1 MDWDEDKRPMNRNTA
16 LGEKFND
23 VEMFKTCEQCGR
35 CSSACPI
42 TGVKD
47 FNVRRILRHVELD
60 LIDEIAET
68 PLPWSCTTCGR
79 CESVCPNSIAILDI
93 IRPLRS
99 ISPKEFV
106 PEGPP
111 PCSQACPVR
120 IDVPGYLR
128 FIAQG
133 RPEEAYKLILE
144 KLPFPGILGRVCTRP
159 CENACRRGEVNES
172 IAICALKRYAADKVG
187 ALPEESLKIAPE
199 TGHKVAVIGAG
210 PAGLTAAFYL
220 RKKGHQVT
228 LFEARSKPGGMM
240 RYGIPSYR
248 LPEDILDREIDQ
260 VLGLG
265 IELKTD
271 QKLGKDFDLDQ
282 LKEEGFE
289 AVFIAVGLPFS
300 RKIEL
305 GDSGLK
311 DVLWGLDFLT
321 EVKRGR
327 KVDLKASV
335 LVVGGG
341 NVAVDAARVARR
353 FGAKDVLILY
363 RRSRSEM
370 PAIKAEVDEAEQ
382 EGVKLHFLVAPVR
395 VLSRDGQLTGLQCIR
410 MELGEPDGTGRRSPI
425 PVKGSEFEI
434 EADHLIIA
442 VGQTPDKEGI
452 LGEFH
457 YSKSGVLLVNPDTLE
472 TDRKGIFA
480 GGDIA
485 KGPSSVIEAIE
496 AGRRAASSIDKFF
509 GSDGMIDEN
518 LAERQAVISYTGKR
532 EEGFADQRRAEIPTL
547 PPAERIH
554 EFLQVEQCLSDDQAV
569 KEASRCLHCDLELR
583 LAKELLIQEER

>member
-1 MDWDEDKRPMNRNTA
+1 MNRNRVLA
-16 LGEKFND
+16 EKFTG

-42 TGVKD
+42 TGVKS

-60 LIDEIAET
+60 LVDEIAET

-79 CESVCPNSIAILDI
+79 CESVCPNGIAILDI

-99 ISPKEFV
+99 ISPEEFV
-106 PEGPP
+106 PEGTP
-111 PCSQACPVR
+111 PCTLACPAG
-120 IDVPGYLR
+120 IDVPGYTR

-133 RPEEAYKLILE
+133 KPEEAYKLILE
-144 KLPFPGILGRVCTRP
+144 KVPFPGILGRVCTRP
-159 CENACRRGEVNES
+159 CESNCRRREVNEPV
-172 IAICALKRYAADKVG
+172 AICALKRYAADKVG
-187 ALPEESLKIAPE
+187 ALPKGSLNITPE
-199 TGHKVAVIGAG
+199 TGHHVAVIGAG

-228 LFEARSKPGGMM
+228 VFEAKSKPGGMM

-248 LPEDILDREIDQ
+248 LPEDILEREINQ
-260 VLGLG
+260 ILSLG

-271 QKLGKDFDLDQ
+271 QKLGKDFDLIR
-282 LKEEGFE
+282 LKAEGFE
-289 AVFIAVGLPFS
+289 AVFVAVGLPFS

-305 GDSGLK
+305 GESKLRDL
-311 DVLWGLDFLT
+311 LWGLDFLT
-321 EVKRGR
+321 EAKEGR
-327 KVDLKASV
+327 QVDLKERV

-353 FGAKDVLILY
+353 FGAKEVSLLY
-363 RRSRSEM
+363 RRSRTEM
-370 PAIKAEVDEAEQ
+370 PAIKAEVDEAER
-382 EGVKLHFLVAPVR
+382 EGVKLRFLTAPVR
-395 VLSRDGQLTGLQCIR
+395 ALSRDGQLTGLRCIR
-410 MELGEPDGTGRRSPI
+410 MQLGEPDESGRRSPV
-425 PVKGSEFEI
+425 PVRGSEFEL
-434 EADHLIIA
+434 EADYLIIA
-442 VGQTPDKEGI
+442 VGQAPDKEGI
-452 LGEFH
+452 SGKLQ
-457 YSKSGVLLVNPDTLE
+457 YSSSGVLLVNPDTLE

-496 AGRRAASSIDKFF
+496 AGRRAASSIDKFL
-509 GSDGMIDEN
+509 GGDGIIDET
-518 LAERQAVISYTGKR
+518 LAERQTVISYTGKR
-532 EEGFADQRRAEIPTL
+532 EEGFADQRRVETPTL

-554 EFLQVEQCLSDDQAV
+554 EFLEVEQCLSDDQAV

-583 LAKELLIQEER
+583 LAKELVIQEER